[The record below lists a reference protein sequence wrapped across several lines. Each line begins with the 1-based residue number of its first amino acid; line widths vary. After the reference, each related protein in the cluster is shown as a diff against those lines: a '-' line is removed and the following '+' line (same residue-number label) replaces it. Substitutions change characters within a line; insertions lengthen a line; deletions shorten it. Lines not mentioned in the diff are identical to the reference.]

1 MAEQVKSIIEILS
14 KPPFDKTF
22 NIISFDNL
30 EPLQLLQ
37 VLNDVF
43 SYIEPTVS
51 NVLKLFTITSYYTS
65 LLITHYT

>member
-1 MAEQVKSIIEILS
+1 MKGIIEALS
-14 KPPFDKTF
+14 KPPFEKSF

-43 SYIEPTVS
+43 TYIEPKVGKTKKQLDYRTIYI
-51 NVLKLFTITSYYTS
+51 VLER
-65 LLITHYT
+65 

>member
-1 MAEQVKSIIEILS
+1 MAEQVKSIIDILS
-14 KPPFDKTF
+14 KAPFNKPF

-43 SYIEPTVS
+43 AYIDSRVS
-51 NVLKLFTITSYYTS
+51 VLFEFLRLSIDVFHKFRLQ
-65 LLITHYT
+65 

>member
-1 MAEQVKSIIEILS
+1 MAEQVKAIIEVLS
-14 KPPFDKTF
+14 KEPFNKTF

-43 SYIEPTVS
+43 SYIDASVS
-51 NVLKLFTITSYYTS
+51 DV
-65 LLITHYT
+65 THLMYKK

>member
-1 MAEQVKSIIEILS
+1 MAEQVKSIIDILS
-14 KPPFDKTF
+14 KAPFNKPF

-43 SYIEPTVS
+43 AYIDSRVS
-51 NVLKLFTITSYYTS
+51 VLFEF
-65 LLITHYT
+65 

>member
-1 MAEQVKSIIEILS
+1 MADQVKLIVDALS
-14 KPPFDKTF
+14 KEPFNKSF

-43 SYIEPTVS
+43 TFIDPKVAHLT
-51 NVLKLFTITSYYTS
+51 
-65 LLITHYT
+65 

>member
-1 MAEQVKSIIEILS
+1 MAEQVKSIIEVLS
-14 KPPFDKTF
+14 KPPFNKNF

-43 SYIEPTVS
+43 AYIDSRVRILS
-51 NVLKLFTITSYYTS
+51 CVCSAVAFNFCG
-65 LLITHYT
+65 